1 MCLVEYLWEVE
12 GEVCDQVSP
21 RGHVEPEL
29 PPYYH
34 QVGYVGLVD
43 WEARFQLKIWRST
56 GM

>member
-21 RGHVEPEL
+21 RGHIEPEL

-34 QVGYVGLVD
+34 QVGYVGLVG
-43 WEARFQLKIWRST
+43 WE
-56 GM
+56 